1 MSFLILWFMQM
12 EMVRGYHKAVVAF
25 PHHRGT
31 YDSPNPPLLFSCIS
45 HGGAGGCRCGQ
56 SLRVGPSM
64 GIVLSLYRNFEYGY
78 GLWDSFLR
86 CNFDFII

>member
-1 MSFLILWFMQM
+1 MKM

-31 YDSPNPPLLFSCIS
+31 YDSPNPPLFFLYS

-64 GIVLSLYRNFEYGY
+64 GRVLILYRILSVDMEYWILFEM
-78 GLWDSFLR
+78 
-86 CNFDFII
+86 

>member
-1 MSFLILWFMQM
+1 MQM
-12 EMVRGYHKAVVAF
+12 AMMGGYHKAVVAF

-31 YDSPNPPLLFSCIS
+31 TIVPPPLIFFLYS

-64 GIVLSLYRNFEYGY
+64 GRILAMYR
-78 GLWDSFLR
+78 
-86 CNFDFII
+86 I